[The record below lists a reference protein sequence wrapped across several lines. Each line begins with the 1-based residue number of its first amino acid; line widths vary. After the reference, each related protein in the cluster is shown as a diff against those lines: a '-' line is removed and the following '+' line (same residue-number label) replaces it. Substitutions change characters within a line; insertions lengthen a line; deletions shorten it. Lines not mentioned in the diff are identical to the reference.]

1 MSSDKEATS
10 DHSLLVRLD
19 VGNDEVCPSGY
30 DPMTKYPMS
39 SQERESLAHFSE
51 EEEKEEEKE
60 EEEENGNKDRYM
72 DVKT

>member
-10 DHSLLVRLD
+10 DHSLLVCLD

-39 SQERESLAHFSE
+39 S
-51 EEEKEEEKE
+51 
-60 EEEENGNKDRYM
+60 
-72 DVKT
+72 